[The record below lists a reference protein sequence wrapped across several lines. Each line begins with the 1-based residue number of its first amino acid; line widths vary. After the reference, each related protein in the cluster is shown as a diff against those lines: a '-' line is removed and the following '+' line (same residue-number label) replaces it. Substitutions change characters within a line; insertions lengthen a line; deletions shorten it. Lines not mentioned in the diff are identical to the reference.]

1 VRNGVGSAAR
11 FPQRLLAVALVLTIV
26 LTGSVGWHVSS
37 AHGGTNDPQ
46 RQYLRI
52 EQLSGV
58 ITHLD
63 EVLTMSARMA
73 ATTGDRRW
81 EDRYNAHVTD
91 LDAAI
96 KEAKRLAGPLVD
108 AKELQDTDDA
118 NVRLVELETESFRLV
133 RAGATDRAQ
142 ALLFSDEYE
151 EQKRIYAGGLALVV
165 ARLRA
170 DAANALRRE
179 RREAEL
185 LLATTVLM
193 AVVLLIAWVIIIR
206 GLHRWRAALRLAE
219 REREERLAA
228 LQEQQ
233 LAELRERHA
242 LETLAAER
250 RSAQALH
257 RSEAFLRTVVTNA
270 PLVLFA
276 VDREGIV
283 TLSEG
288 KGLAALGLQPGQVV
302 GSSVFDLYGD
312 VPQIVDDVRRA
323 LAGETVLSQVEL
335 GELAFEAAYGPVV
348 DDDGELAGAIGV
360 ATNVTERRSLERRL
374 HHRAFHDGLTD
385 LANRALFGQ
394 RMSEAVA
401 QGGRQRRLVAALF
414 VDLDGFK
421 AVNDAYGHEAGDQV
435 LVTVAE
441 RLRGCVRPGDTAA
454 RLGGDEFGLLVMDLT
469 DAEVAEQAAERVL
482 AALSEP
488 ILLGERE
495 VRIGASVGLAVADA
509 AELDADTLLRNA
521 DLAMYVAKRHG
532 KGRYERFE
540 PGMHDAVLDRLALE
554 ADLAQA
560 VRNEELMVVY
570 QPSWNLRS
578 QRIVGA
584 EALVRW
590 RHPTRGLVLPGDF
603 IPIAEET
610 GLIRDIFRL
619 VLDEAC
625 RQARRWQDRYPS
637 QPPLTM
643 AVNLSARQLQG
654 TGILDEVAE
663 TLQAS
668 GLPPETLVLEITESV
683 VMENLEAVI
692 DVLRRLRGLGVRL
705 ALDDFGTGYSS
716 LSYLQRLPVD
726 ILKIDRSFI
735 NSMIEDS
742 EQSAVARAIVKL
754 GQSLDLETVA
764 EGIESSEQLAALR
777 ELGCHSGQGY
787 YFARPSDPAAVELLL
802 EHERASGHLTLLGGR

>member
-193 AVVLLIAWVIIIR
+193 AVVLLIAWVVIIR
-206 GLHRWRAALRLAE
+206 SLHRWRAALRLAE
-219 REREERLAA
+219 REREERRAA

-257 RSEAFLRTVVTNA
+257 RSEAFLRTIVTNA

-302 GSSVFDLYGD
+302 GSSVFDLYRD
-312 VPQIVDDVRRA
+312 VPQIADDVRRA

-348 DDDGELAGAIGV
+348 DDDGELAGVIGV
-360 ATNVTERRSLERRL
+360 ATNVTERRNLERRL
-374 HHRAFHDGLTD
+374 HYRAFHDGLTD

-394 RMSEAVA
+394 RMSEAAA

-441 RLRGCVRPGDTAA
+441 RLRDCVRPGDTAA

-469 DAEVAEQAAERVL
+469 DAEVAEQVAERVL

-495 VRIGASVGLAVADA
+495 VRIGASVGLAVAGA
-509 AELDADTLLRNA
+509 AEFDADTLLRNA

-540 PGMHDAVLDRLALE
+540 PGMHDAVLNRLALE

-560 VRNEELMVVY
+560 VRHGELTVVY
-570 QPSWNLRS
+570 QPSWSLQS
-578 QRIVGA
+578 KRIIGV

-625 RQARRWQDRYPS
+625 RQARRWQERYPS
-637 QPPLTM
+637 QPPLTT
-643 AVNLSARQLQG
+643 AVNLSVRQLQG
-654 TGILDEVAE
+654 TGIVDEVAE
-663 TLQAS
+663 ALQAS

-735 NSMIEDS
+735 SSMIEDP

-802 EHERASGHLTLLGGR
+802 EHEQAAGHLTLRGGC

>member
-1 VRNGVGSAAR
+1 
-11 FPQRLLAVALVLTIV
+11 
-26 LTGSVGWHVSS
+26 
-37 AHGGTNDPQ
+37 
-46 RQYLRI
+46 
-52 EQLSGV
+52 
-58 ITHLD
+58 
-63 EVLTMSARMA
+63 
-73 ATTGDRRW
+73 
-81 EDRYNAHVTD
+81 
-91 LDAAI
+91 
-96 KEAKRLAGPLVD
+96 
-108 AKELQDTDDA
+108 
-118 NVRLVELETESFRLV
+118 
-133 RAGATDRAQ
+133 
-142 ALLFSDEYE
+142 
-151 EQKRIYAGGLALVV
+151 
-165 ARLRA
+165 
-170 DAANALRRE
+170 
-179 RREAEL
+179 
-185 LLATTVLM
+185 M

-219 REREERLAA
+219 REREDRRAA

-441 RLRGCVRPGDTAA
+441 RLRGCLRPGDTAA

-469 DAEVAEQAAERVL
+469 DTEVAEQAAERVL

-540 PGMHDAVLDRLALE
+540 SGMHDAVLDRLALE

-560 VRNEELMVVY
+560 VRSGELMVVY

-625 RQARRWQDRYPS
+625 RQARHWQDRS
-637 QPPLTM
+637 HPPLTM
-643 AVNLSARQLQG
+643 AVNLSVRQLQG

-668 GLPPETLVLEITESV
+668 RLPPETLVLEITESV

-692 DVLRRLRGLGVRL
+692 DVLRRLRGLGVRV

-735 NSMIEDS
+735 SSMIEDS

-764 EGIESSEQLAALR
+764 EGIEHAHQAEALQA
-777 ELGCHSGQGY
+777 LGCRYGQGY
-787 YFARPSDPAAVELLL
+787 HYARPVDAQRFEQLLMAQQRL
-802 EHERASGHLTLLGGR
+802 VGLGTGPG

>member
-219 REREERLAA
+219 REREERRAA